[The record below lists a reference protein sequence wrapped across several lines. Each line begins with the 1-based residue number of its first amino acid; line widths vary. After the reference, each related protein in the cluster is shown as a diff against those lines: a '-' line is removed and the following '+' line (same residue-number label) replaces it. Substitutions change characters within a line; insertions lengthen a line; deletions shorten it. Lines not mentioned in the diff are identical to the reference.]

1 MSKIPK
7 FRLYG
12 KDDPRVEESIQ
23 PHLELRGW
31 NQLDTT
37 EKKNAFQE
45 IVNSGWFDEYADEI
59 LEAIEHLNYHFLQ
72 QCPGRNLHR
81 IKPEVGH
88 LRMVDKDYNRL
99 KAALVDFQEIFL
111 GSKSEDMVYRMI
123 TKFSEAQIDKDHYNI
138 AEEEKDEEKIK
149 EHIEIAFQ
157 NFDRLA
163 NCFNHIFEQ
172 FSVNVI
178 LTRNGLV
185 PRQDEKIT
193 EEIYIPTLKIL
204 ADPKWKNVSNDL
216 AEMFEDYQK
225 ENYSEVVTKA
235 HRTVQRFLQILVGE
249 EGKSGKG
256 EVKKLFG
263 EAKEKGIIPIDRFT
277 EPIIRVF
284 QSFISSERATKSTAK
299 PTLKEANSSDALLI
313 MNVIMV
319 FLQHCL
325 QRSK

>member
-12 KDDPRVEESIQ
+12 KDDPHVEESIQ
-23 PHLELRGW
+23 PHLGLRGW
-31 NQLDTT
+31 NELGATD
-37 EKKNAFQE
+37 KKNAFQE
-45 IVNSGWFDEYADEI
+45 IVNTGWFNEYSDEI
-59 LEAIEHLNYHFLQ
+59 LEAIEHLNFHFLR
-72 QCPGRNLHR
+72 QCPGKNLHG
-81 IKPEVGH
+81 IKPDFDH
-88 LRMVDKDYNRL
+88 QRMEHKDYHRI
-99 KAALVDFQEIFL
+99 KAALVDFQDIFL
-111 GSKSEDMVYRMI
+111 RSKSEAMVYRMI
-123 TKFSEAQIDKDHYNI
+123 TKFSEGHIDKYNYQR
-138 AEEEKDEEKIK
+138 AKKEKDEEKIK
-149 EHIEIAFQ
+149 EHIEIAFN

-235 HRTVQRFLQILVGE
+235 HSTVQRFLQILVGE

-256 EVKKLFG
+256 EFKKLFS
-263 EAKEKGIIPIDRFT
+263 EAKAKGIIPIDRFT
-277 EPIIRVF
+277 EPIIQVF

-299 PTLKEANSSDALLI
+299 PTLKKTKSSDALLI

-325 QRSK
+325 QKSK